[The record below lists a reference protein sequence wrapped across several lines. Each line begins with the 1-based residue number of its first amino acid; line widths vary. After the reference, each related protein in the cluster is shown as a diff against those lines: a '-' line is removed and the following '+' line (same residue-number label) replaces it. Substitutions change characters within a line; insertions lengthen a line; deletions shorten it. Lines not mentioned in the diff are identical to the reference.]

1 MRLFVLTSSFLFLI
15 TLCSAQKSIDKA
27 KLAADFDKI
36 LSAQFKSDGPGCAAL
51 VAYKGEIIYK
61 KAFGLANIENS
72 VPMNAD
78 MIFRIGSITKQFTAI
93 AILRLMEQGK
103 LNLQDELTKYI
114 PDYPVNGK
122 KITIEHLLTHTSGI
136 KSYTGMEEFNAAVQG
151 KDMKVEELIAFF
163 KNQPMDFDPGT
174 NWRYNNSG
182 YVLLG
187 AILEKITGKPYGEY
201 IEETIFKPLGMK
213 NSLYGSNSKI
223 IPNRASGY
231 DPDKTGIRNAS
242 YLSMTLPYAAGSL
255 MSSVE
260 DLYKWN
266 RALRSNQLVKK
277 ETLEKAFTGYKLQ
290 SGRNIHYGYG
300 WSVGDIGNHR
310 VIEHSGGIPGYLSD
324 ALYAPEDDIFIAVLS
339 NCTCNPPDGLLQK
352 MTASV
357 LGVPLDYKAITV
369 DSTVLKQ
376 YTGIF
381 ESENGDTRMI
391 TAEGNQL
398 FSQRKGGS
406 RFKISSYE
414 KDKFFF
420 ETSSSLIRF
429 VKDGSG
435 KVTALEFKSGITPY
449 EYWKKVDKE
458 SAVATK
464 EIKVDEKILNSYV
477 GEYEL
482 SPTFTIV
489 VSVKAGAL
497 KAQATGQS
505 EFDLYAESETR
516 FFLKVVEVQMDFVKD
531 GKGKVTH
538 LVLHQG
544 GQDIKA
550 NKVK

>member
-1 MRLFVLTSSFLFLI
+1 MRFFILTGFLFLI
-15 TLCSAQKSIDKA
+15 TLCSAQKSIDKT

-51 VAYKGEIIYK
+51 VAYKGEIIYI
-61 KAFGLANIENS
+61 KAFGLANIENG
-72 VPMNAD
+72 VPMKPD

-103 LNLQDELTKYI
+103 LDLQDELTKYI

-136 KSYTGMEEFNAAVQG
+136 KSYTDMEEFNAAVQG
-151 KDMKVEELIAFF
+151 KDMKVDELIAFF
-163 KNQPMDFDPGT
+163 KNKPMDFDPGT
-174 NWRYNNSG
+174 NWKYNNSG

-231 DPDKTGIRNAS
+231 DPGKTGIQNAS

-290 SGRNIHYGYG
+290 TGRNANYGYG
-300 WSVGDIGNHR
+300 WSIGEIGNHR

-339 NCTCNPPDGLLQK
+339 NCTCNPPGGLLQK

-357 LGVPLDYKAITV
+357 LGVPQDYKAIAV
-369 DSTVLKQ
+369 DSTILKQ

-381 ESENGDTRMI
+381 ESENGDTRVI
-391 TAEGNQL
+391 SSEGNQL

-406 RFKISSYE
+406 RFKVSAYE

-420 ETSSSLIRF
+420 ESSSSLIRF
-429 VKDGSG
+429 VNDGSG
-435 KVTALEFKSGITPY
+435 KVKGLEFKSGISPY

-458 SAVATK
+458 PTVTNK
-464 EIKVDEKILNSYV
+464 EIKIDEKILKSYV
-477 GEYEL
+477 GVYEL

-489 VSVKAGAL
+489 VSVKDGAL

-505 EFDLYAESETR
+505 EFDLFAESETR

-531 GKGKVTH
+531 GQGKVTH

-544 GQDIKA
+544 GQDIRA

>member
-1 MRLFVLTSSFLFLI
+1 MRFFIITSFLFLV
-15 TLCSAQKSIDKA
+15 TLCSAQKSIDKV

-36 LSAQFKSDGPGCAAL
+36 LSTQFKSDGPGCAAI

-61 KAFGLANIENS
+61 KAFGLANIENA
-72 VPMNAD
+72 VPMKPD

-103 LNLQDELTKYI
+103 LDLQDELTKYI

-136 KSYTGMEEFNAAVQG
+136 KSYTGMEEFDATVQG
-151 KDMKVEELIAFF
+151 KDMKVDELITFF
-163 KNQPMDFDPGT
+163 KNKPMDFDPGT

-187 AILEKITGKPYGEY
+187 AVIEKITGKPYGEY

-231 DPDKTGIRNAS
+231 DPGKSGIQNAS

-290 SGRNIHYGYG
+290 TGRNTHYGYG
-300 WSVGDIGNHR
+300 WSIGDIGNHR

-339 NCTCNPPDGLLQK
+339 NCTCNAPDGTLQK

-357 LGVPLDYKAITV
+357 LGVPLDYKAIAV

-376 YTGIF
+376 YIGVF
-381 ESENGDTRMI
+381 ESENGDTRVI
-391 TAEGNQL
+391 SSEGNQL

-406 RFKISSYE
+406 RFKIAAYE

-420 ETSSSLIRF
+420 ESSSSLIRF
-429 VKDGSG
+429 AKDGSG
-435 KVTALEFKSGITPY
+435 KITGLEFKSGITPY

-458 SAVATK
+458 STVSSK
-464 EIKVDEKILNSYV
+464 EIKIDEKILKSYV
-477 GEYEL
+477 GVYEI
-482 SPTFTIV
+482 SPNFSIV
-489 VSVKAGAL
+489 VSVKDGAL
-497 KAQATGQS
+497 KAQATGQA

-531 GKGKVTH
+531 GQGKVTH

-544 GQDIKA
+544 GQDVKA

>member
-1 MRLFVLTSSFLFLI
+1 MRFFLLTTSFLFLI
-15 TLCSAQKSIDKA
+15 TLCSAQKSIDKV
-27 KLAADFDKI
+27 KLAAEFDKI
-36 LSAQFKSDGPGCAAL
+36 LSTQFKSDGPGCAAL

-61 KAFGLANIENS
+61 KAFGLANIENT

-93 AILRLMEQGK
+93 AILRLLEQGK
-103 LNLQDELTKYI
+103 LDLQDELTKYI

-136 KSYTGMEEFNAAVQG
+136 KSYTGMEEFNAAIQG
-151 KDMKVEELIAFF
+151 KDMKVDELIAFF

-174 NWRYNNSG
+174 NWKYNNSG

-231 DPDKTGIRNAS
+231 DPAKAGIQNAS

-266 RALRSNQLVKK
+266 RALRSNQMVKR

-290 SGRNIHYGYG
+290 TGRNTHYGYG

-357 LGVPLDYKAITV
+357 LGVSQDYKAFAV
-369 DSTVLKQ
+369 DSTILKQ

-381 ESENGDTRMI
+381 ESENGDSRVI
-391 TAEGNQL
+391 TSEANQL
-398 FSQRKGGS
+398 FSQRKGGP
-406 RFKISSYE
+406 RFKISAYE

-435 KVTALEFKSGITPY
+435 KLTGLEFKSGITPY
-449 EYWKKVDKE
+449 EFWKKVDKE
-458 SAVATK
+458 TAVTSK
-464 EIKVDEKILNSYV
+464 EIKIDEKILKSYV
-477 GEYEL
+477 GVYEL

-489 VSVKAGAL
+489 VSVKDGAL
-497 KAQATGQS
+497 KAQATGQQ
-505 EFDLYAESETR
+505 EFDLFAESETR

-531 GKGKVTH
+531 GQGKVTH

-544 GQDIKA
+544 GQDTRA

>member
-1 MRLFVLTSSFLFLI
+1 MRFFIVTSFLFLI
-15 TLCSAQKSIDKA
+15 TLCSAQKSVDKV
-27 KLAADFDKI
+27 KLVDSFDKL
-36 LSAQFKSDGPGCAAL
+36 LSVQFKPDGPGCAAL

-61 KAFGLANIENS
+61 KAFGLANIENA
-72 VPMNAD
+72 VAMKPD

-103 LNLQDELTKYI
+103 LTLQDEITKYL

-136 KSYTGMEEFNAAVQG
+136 KSYTGMEKFNDMQG
-151 KDMKVEELIAFF
+151 KDMKVDELIAFF
-163 KNQPMDFDPGT
+163 KNEPMDFDPGT
-174 NWRYNNSG
+174 NWKYNNSG

-231 DPDKTGIRNAS
+231 DPGNSGIRNAA
-242 YLSMTLPYAAGSL
+242 YLSMALPYAAGSL

-290 SGRNIHYGYG
+290 SGRNTNYGYG
-300 WSVGDIGNHR
+300 WAVGDIGNHR
-310 VIEHSGGIPGYLSD
+310 VIEHSGGINGYLSD
-324 ALYAPEDDIFIAVLS
+324 ALYGPEDDIFIAVLS
-339 NCTCNPPDGLLQK
+339 NCTCNSPDGVLQK
-352 MTASV
+352 MTATI
-357 LGVPLDYKAITV
+357 LGVSMNYKAIAV
-369 DSTVLKQ
+369 DSTILKQ
-376 YTGIF
+376 YIGVF
-381 ESENGDTRMI
+381 ENEIGETRVI
-391 TAEGNQL
+391 TSEGNQL

-406 RFKISSYE
+406 RFRISAYE

-420 ETSSSLIRF
+420 ESSPSLIRF

-435 KVTALEFKSGITPY
+435 KLTGLEFKSGITPY
-449 EYWKKVDKE
+449 EFWKKVDKE
-458 SAVATK
+458 STVSSK
-464 EIKVDEKILNSYV
+464 ELKVDEKILNSYV

-497 KAQATGQS
+497 KAQASGQP
-505 EFDLYAESETR
+505 EFDLFAESETR
-516 FFLKVVEVQMDFVKD
+516 FFLKVVDAQIDFVKD
-531 GKGKVTH
+531 GNGKVTH
-538 LVLHQG
+538 LVLHQS

>member
-1 MRLFVLTSSFLFLI
+1 MRFFILTCFLFLI
-15 TLCSAQKSIDKA
+15 TVCSAQKSIDKA

-36 LSAQFKSDGPGCAAL
+36 LSTQFKSDGPGCAAL

-61 KAFGLANIENS
+61 KAFGLANIENAIS
-72 VPMNAD
+72 MKPD

-103 LNLQDELTKYI
+103 LDLQDELTKYL

-136 KSYTGMEEFNAAVQG
+136 KSYTGMEEFNGVQG
-151 KDMKVEELIAFF
+151 KDMKVDELVAFF
-163 KNQPMDFDPGT
+163 KNAPMDFDPGIQ
-174 NWRYNNSG
+174 WKYNNSG

-213 NSLYGSNSKI
+213 NSLYGSNAKI

-231 DPDKTGIRNAS
+231 DPGKTGVQNAA

-290 SGRNIHYGYG
+290 SGRNTNYGYG
-300 WSVGDIGNHR
+300 WTIGDIGNHR

-339 NCTCNPPDGLLQK
+339 NCTCNAPDGVLQK
-352 MTASV
+352 MTAT
-357 LGVPLDYKAITV
+357 LLEVPMDFNAIAV

-376 YTGIF
+376 YNGVF
-381 ESENGDTRMI
+381 ENEIGETRI
-391 TAEGNQL
+391 ISAEGNQL

-406 RFKISSYE
+406 RFKISAYE

-420 ETSSSLIRF
+420 ENSASLIHF

-435 KVTALEFKSGITPY
+435 KLTGLEFKSGITPY

-458 SAVATK
+458 STVTSK

-497 KAQATGQS
+497 KAQATGQQ
-505 EFDLYAESETR
+505 EFDLFAESETR
-516 FFLKVVEVQMDFVKD
+516 FFLKVVEVQMDFVKNAQ
-531 GKGKVTH
+531 GKVTH

-544 GQDIKA
+544 GQEVKA